1 VWCCRGTAP
10 PRGESSGMITYES
23 LRRRPSAFRSLTGH
37 SPEQFE
43 ALFAAFAP
51 AHAQRRQTAT
61 TTRRKGQP
69 RQRAVGAGA
78 QYRHDL
84 RTRLLLTLFW
94 ARVYPSL
101 EVLGFFFSLNKTNV
115 HDSLHDLL
123 ATLATL
129 ADFPFEHPA
138 KERKKLHS
146 PAAVMDAFP
155 DVRLVIDA
163 KEQRIQRPKSSRE
176 DDRQKPYYSGKKK
189 CHTVKNQIGV
199 QPDGTIGTVSDS
211 VPGGATHDVTLA
223 RQTQVIATLDP
234 EDEAA
239 MLDKGYD
246 GLQKDYPDHKL
257 YQPYKARRNRPL
269 TPEQKEYNR
278 HLSRY
283 RIVVEHTNAQLNQFQ
298 VLAQVYRQAR
308 EGHSRVFRAV
318 AYLVDRRIRETPLK
332 RYPVA

>member
-1 VWCCRGTAP
+1 
-10 PRGESSGMITYES
+10 MITYEN

-37 SPEQFE
+37 SPEQFD
-43 ALFAAFAP
+43 ALYATFAP

-61 TTRRKGQP
+61 TTRRKDQP
-69 RQRAVGAGA
+69 RHRAVGAGA
-78 QYRHDL
+78 PYRHDL
-84 RTRLLLTLFW
+84 RTRFLICLFW
-94 ARVYPSL
+94 ARVYPTL
-101 EVLGFFFSLNKTNV
+101 EVLGFFFSLDKTNV
-115 HDSLHDLL
+115 HDIVNDML

-129 ADFPFEHPA
+129 AQFPFEMPA

-163 KEQRIQRPKSSRE
+163 KEQRIQRPKSTKE
-176 DDRQKPYYSGKKK
+176 DDQQKPYYSGKKK

-199 QPDGTIGTVSDS
+199 EPDGRIGTVSAS

-223 RQTQVIATLDP
+223 RKTKVIDTLDP
-234 EDEAA
+234 EDEAG
-239 MLDKGYD
+239 MVDKGYA
-246 GLQKDYPDHKL
+246 GLQKDHPHHRL
-257 YQPYKARRNRPL
+257 YQPYKATRGHPL
-269 TPEQKEYNR
+269 TEEQKAYNR
-278 HLSRY
+278 HLARY

-298 VLAQVYRQAR
+298 VLAQVYRHGR

-318 AYLVDRRIRETPLK
+318 AYLVDRRIRQQPLK

>member
-1 VWCCRGTAP
+1 MVEKSSLELWRGRGFP
-10 PRGESSGMITYES
+10 PPGGESWGMITYES
-23 LRRRPSAFRSLTGH
+23 LRRRSSAFRSLTGH
-37 SPEQFE
+37 SPAEFD
-43 ALFAAFAP
+43 ALLAAFAP

-61 TTRRKGQP
+61 TTRRTGQP
-69 RQRAVGAGA
+69 RQRAVGAGG

-84 RTRLLLTLFW
+84 RDRLLIFLFW
-94 ARVYPSL
+94 ARVYPSF

-115 HDSLHDLL
+115 HDIVNDML

-129 ADFPFEHPA
+129 AQFPFERPA

-163 KEQRIQRPKSSRE
+163 KEQRVQRPKSTKE
-176 DDRQKPYYSGKKK
+176 DDQQKPYYSGKKK

-246 GLQKDYPDHKL
+246 GLQKDYPNHKL
-257 YQPYKARRNRPL
+257 YQPYKARRNR
-269 TPEQKEYNR
+269 
-278 HLSRY
+278 
-283 RIVVEHTNAQLNQFQ
+283 
-298 VLAQVYRQAR
+298 
-308 EGHSRVFRAV
+308 
-318 AYLVDRRIRETPLK
+318 DRK
-332 RYPVA
+332 SV